1 MANCGAF
8 EFVYCDAMADL
19 QSPAAGTS
27 LYRFLQ
33 PEGTEVEQQ
42 QFTDDDA
49 AEEHASDLSKAR
61 QTPITV
67 ERHDH
72 VDWEYVTE
80 ADERS

>member
-1 MANCGAF
+1 
-8 EFVYCDAMADL
+8 MADPG
-19 QSPAAGTS
+19 SSSGHTP

-33 PEGTEVEQQ
+33 PDGTEVEQRELP
-42 QFTDDDA
+42 DDDA
-49 AEEHASDLSKAR
+49 ADDYAVELSKAR

-67 ERHDH
+67 QRRDY